1 MISYFKNIFIL
12 LVLCQKLTLAQQ
24 VRLNNTY
31 SIDFK
36 QLNIAYSND
45 SSNEYS
51 AQYRNQWLGIPN
63 NPKSF
68 QLNIKLLLGK
78 NNGLA
83 VRLNSQSQGLLNQM
97 GAIIGYSYKVRFNK
111 KTNLH
116 LGLGIGLTQ
125 STFNSQNAIVTS
137 YSDVT
142 LNNSSKQVALGF
154 DSEVGAFLSS
164 KKLKI
169 GLNVFHLYNTNTEF
183 VGGTAFSWMP
193 QINSQLSY
201 VILKKNNFELEP
213 FLLNRYTINGNS
225 VFEGILNINLIN
237 SITLGLGY
245 RYKYGLLGLVSLK
258 ISRGGK
264 VAYCFDYGN
273 SLSGIN
279 LGFSHQIM
287 LLFNFKKIK

>member
-1 MISYFKNIFIL
+1 
-12 LVLCQKLTLAQQ
+12 
-24 VRLNNTY
+24 
-31 SIDFK
+31 
-36 QLNIAYSND
+36 
-45 SSNEYS
+45 
-51 AQYRNQWLGIPN
+51 
-63 NPKSF
+63 
-68 QLNIKLLLGK
+68 
-78 NNGLA
+78 
-83 VRLNSQSQGLLNQM
+83 M

-169 GLNVFHLYNTNTEF
+169 GLNVFHLYNTNTEY

-213 FLLNRYTINGNS
+213 FLLNRYTVNGNS

-287 LLFNFKKIK
+287 LLFNFKKIKLFFLIFISIYK